1 MSMRGPGSRPQMKD
15 RSPAPPLK
23 RSVSPQRW
31 AGWVRP
37 TLPEEGR
44 SRGEAVRRLVR
55 LDDDV
60 CIQPICCG
68 GAPLCAGSRDGCR
81 FRCGPRPALR
91 GRCAG
96 PLAVRSDPSK
106 CWLANLSRAA
116 PESGAKAGLQLRA
129 LTTVGADANDSR
141 GRRADAGR
149 RALSRC
155 TRGSAGDG
163 LSRGAAWHSELSFAH
178 SHSGRDGPLTQKGR
192 QSAVP
197 SSVALQGGPRTASRG
212 KELAESATSAP
223 QGRSGKEAADVL
235 LLVRSQGGG
244 ANSARSSPPEASSSA
259 AADVQPL
266 MSVCAAPPEMSME
279 LSEASALSGPSRP
292 LWPVSPPNA
301 SSRNAS
307 SRNASSRSARRMTS
321 TKPSRPSL
329 PFAETAAPTRSAE
342 SLGQVIATSE
352 ASSPR
357 ISAAPT

>member
-1 MSMRGPGSRPQMKD
+1 MKD

-37 TLPEEGR
+37 TLQEEGR

-60 CIQPICCG
+60 YIQAICCG

-91 GRCAG
+91 GRGAG
-96 PLAVRSDPSK
+96 PLAARSNPSK

-116 PESGAKAGLQLRA
+116 PESGAKAGLQFGA

-149 RALSRC
+149 RALSRG

-163 LSRGAAWHSELSFAH
+163 LPRGAAWHSELSFAH

-192 QSAVP
+192 QSAMP
-197 SSVALQGGPRTASRG
+197 SSVALQWGARAASRG

-244 ANSARSSPPEASSSA
+244 ANSARRNPPEASSSV

-266 MSVCAAPPEMSME
+266 MSVCAAAPETSME
-279 LSEASALSGPSRP
+279 LSEASALSGPSRQ
-292 LWPVSPPNA
+292 LRPVSPPNA

-307 SRNASSRSARRMTS
+307 SRTARRMTS

-342 SLGQVIATSE
+342 SWGQVIATSE
-352 ASSPR
+352 ASSPK